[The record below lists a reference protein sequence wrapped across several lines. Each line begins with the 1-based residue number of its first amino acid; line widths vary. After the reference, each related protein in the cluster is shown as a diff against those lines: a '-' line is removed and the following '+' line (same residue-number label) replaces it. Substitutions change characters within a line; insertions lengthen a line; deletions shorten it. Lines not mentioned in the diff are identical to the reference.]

1 MTRLMAPTFGPNPG
15 IVAITRIVGGDA
27 PEVLDSGATIAR
39 RTIQLADPFEN
50 VGAMLVRHLAI
61 ELFERV
67 GDGTVTAALIAQ
79 AVLARGERYA
89 AAGGDLV
96 ALRRGVECAAAAAR
110 ADLRR
115 QAQPIDGAEDITALV
130 RGMVRDERVSVTIG
144 EILDS
149 VGADGSVVVEP
160 SSGMTTDY
168 EYVDGIRW
176 DSGVASPY
184 CLDGAIGRGQL
195 VEPRILCTDQVLSR
209 AEQVVPVVE
218 ACLATDRRAL
228 LIVAPEVR
236 DAALAVLL
244 TNREQGVLHGV
255 LAVQAPSI
263 GDQRTRI
270 LEDIAVLTGGRCI
283 RDRIGEQFDAVV
295 PEDLGR
301 ARQAWATRSA
311 FGILG
316 GAGSRDAIRARL
328 SDTRAELRHAPDDK
342 SVRKRIVERIGR
354 LSGTSAVI
362 RVGAPTE
369 AARDELM
376 LRCEAALTAGRLAL
390 TDGVVTGGG
399 AALVAAARA
408 TRNLPLNGDEC
419 VGARVL
425 EAALQTPMRTLA
437 ERGGFDPDAVI
448 CAARER
454 GPGWTFDAIAGDW
467 VEPGQGG
474 GGPLDPV
481 RVVESAVEA
490 GVSAACSALSTGALV
505 RKRGPDRS
513 WA

>member
-1 MTRLMAPTFGPNPG
+1 MTRLMAPTFGPSPG
-15 IVAITRIVGGDA
+15 VVAITRIVGGDA

-79 AVLARGERYA
+79 TVLARGERYA

-96 ALRRGVECAAAAAR
+96 ALRRGVERAAAAAR

-115 QAQPIDGAEDITALV
+115 QAQPIDGANDLAALV
-130 RGMVRDERVSVTIG
+130 RGMVRDESVSVMIG

-149 VGADGSVVVEP
+149 VGADGSVVVEA
-160 SSGMTTDY
+160 SSGMVTGY

-176 DSGVASPY
+176 DGGVASPY
-184 CLDGAIGRGQL
+184 CLDGAIGRGRL
-195 VEPRILCTDQVLSR
+195 VEPRILCTDHVLTR
-209 AEQVVPVVE
+209 ADQLVPVVE
-218 ACLATDRRAL
+218 ACLATGQRAL
-228 LIVAPEVR
+228 LVVAPEVR

-244 TNREQGVLHGV
+244 TNREQGVLDGV

-270 LEDIAVLTGGRCI
+270 LEDIALLTGGRCV
-283 RDRIGEQFDAVV
+283 RNRLGESFQSIV

-316 GAGSRDAIRARL
+316 GAGSREAIRARL
-328 SDTRAELRHAPDDK
+328 ADTRAELRHAPDDR

-354 LSGTSAVI
+354 LSGTSGVI
-362 RVGAPTE
+362 RVGALTE

-376 LRCEAALTAGRLAL
+376 QRVEAALTAGRLAL
-390 TDGVVTGGG
+390 TDGVVAGGG

-408 TRNLPLNGDEC
+408 TRELDLDGEER

-425 EAALQTPMRTLA
+425 QAALQTPMRTLA

-454 GPGWTFDAIAGDW
+454 GPNRTFDAIAGEW
-467 VEPGQGG
+467 VEPGRG

-481 RVVESAVEA
+481 RVVDAAVEA